1 MQAQT
6 QKESDTQIRTMV
18 ATQIDW
24 EPEITSR
31 DVSIAVHD
39 GVVTLT
45 GFVHNY
51 YEKLAAERAAK
62 SVYGVKGVAND
73 VEVRPGVRTDPEIA
87 RDAVHALDVNVTL
100 PKDRITVTVKDG
112 YVTLD
117 GNVEWNYQ
125 RSEAAACAHRVR
137 GVRGVDNRIQVR
149 PAVSGADVRTKI
161 EEALRRNAELDA
173 RRISVVAS
181 DGVVNLYGNV
191 RSWFEREEAERA
203 AWSAPGVKAVMDHLA
218 VMP

>member
-1 MQAQT
+1 MQT
-6 QKESDTQIRTMV
+6 QRQHESDSELRAMV

-24 EPEITSR
+24 EPEITSQ
-31 DVSIAVHD
+31 DITIGVHD

-73 VEVRPGVRTDPEIA
+73 VEVRLGVRTDPEIA
-87 RDAVHALDVNVTL
+87 RDVVHALDVNVTL
-100 PKDRITVTVKDG
+100 PKHQITVTVKDG
-112 YVTLD
+112 FVTLD

-125 RSEAAACAHRVR
+125 RAEANSSAHRIR
-137 GVRGVDNRIQVR
+137 GVRGVDNRIQVK
-149 PAVSGADVRTKI
+149 PAVSSADVKTKI
-161 EEALRRNAELDA
+161 EEALKRNAELDA
-173 RRISVVAS
+173 RRISIVAS

-191 RSWFEREEAERA
+191 RSWFEKEEAERA
-203 AWSAPGVKAVMDHLA
+203 AWSAPGVKTVMDHLT
-218 VMP
+218 VTP